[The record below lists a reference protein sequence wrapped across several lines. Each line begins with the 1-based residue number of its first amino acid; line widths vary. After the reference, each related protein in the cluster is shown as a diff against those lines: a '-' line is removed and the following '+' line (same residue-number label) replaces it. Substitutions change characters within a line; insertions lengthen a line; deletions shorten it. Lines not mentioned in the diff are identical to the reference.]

1 MIYHLL
7 YSADFSKAAGLWPE
21 FAQNLGL
28 DSILEFFSVLFRYAL
43 CRLSALILF
52 FSFVYFAQGLLSIC
66 LPIAALCRKL
76 IMHAPLPWSFSKKI
90 FWHFVEN

>member
-28 DSILEFFSVLFRYAL
+28 DSILEFFPFYSGTLYAVFL
-43 CRLSALILF
+43 
-52 FSFVYFAQGLLSIC
+52 
-66 LPIAALCRKL
+66 
-76 IMHAPLPWSFSKKI
+76 H
-90 FWHFVEN
+90 